1 MIEIKN
7 ITKQFGKLKAL
18 DTVSANFT
26 EGQAISLIGPNGSGK
41 TTLIKCLLG
50 MVIPDAGTIHFK
62 GSDVTT
68 SCDYR
73 RNMGYM
79 PQIGRYPDNM
89 RISQIFDMM
98 IDLRKNYTT
107 QLDEELIN
115 AFDLRKQFDKP
126 MRTLSGG
133 TIQKVSACLAF
144 LFDPSVLILDE
155 PTAGLDPVASEVL
168 KNKVLKEKNK
178 GKLILMT
185 SHILSDLEEMT
196 TDIVYLQDGKLQF
209 FKSVEALKAATNE
222 QRLAKAIASV
232 MSKGIQVQMNGMN
245 GNGHTPPSP
254 KEFSRTVNRRE
265 MTIKI

>member
-1 MIEIKN
+1 MIEIQN
-7 ITKQFGKLKAL
+7 ISKQFGKLKAL
-18 DTVSANFT
+18 DSVSANFT

-50 MVIPDAGTIHFK
+50 MVIPDAGTMCFK
-62 GSDVTT
+62 GMDVTK

-73 RNMGYM
+73 NDIGYM

-98 IDLRKNYTT
+98 IDLRKKHNPK
-107 QLDEELIN
+107 LDEELIN

-133 TIQKVSACLAF
+133 TIQKVSACLVF
-144 LFDPSVLILDE
+144 LFNPSVLVLDE

-168 KNKVLKEKNK
+168 KAKVLKEKNK

-196 TDIVYLQDGKLQF
+196 TDVMYLQDGKLQF
-209 FKSVEALKAATNE
+209 FKPVEALKAATNE
-222 QRLAKAIASV
+222 PRLARAIASV
-232 MSKGIQVQMNGMN
+232 MTQGVRFQMNG
-245 GNGHTPPSP
+245 HAPPSV
-254 KEFSRTVNRRE
+254 FV
-265 MTIKI
+265 

>member
-1 MIEIKN
+1 MIEIQN
-7 ITKQFGKLKAL
+7 ISKRFGKLQAL
-18 DTVSANFT
+18 DNITAHFS

-50 MVIPDAGTIHFK
+50 MVISDSGTLRFK
-62 GSDVTT
+62 GTDVTT

-73 RNMGYM
+73 SDIGYM

-98 IDLRKNYTT
+98 IDLRKKHGSK
-107 QLDEELIN
+107 LDEELLN
-115 AFDLRKQFDKP
+115 AFDLKKQFDKP

-144 LFDPSVLILDE
+144 LFDPSVLVLDE
-155 PTAGLDPVASEVL
+155 PTAGLDPVASEIL
-168 KNKVLKEKNK
+168 KAKVLKEKSK

-196 TDIVYLQDGKLQF
+196 TDVMYLQDGKLQF
-209 FKSVEALKAATNE
+209 FKPVEALKAATNE
-222 QRLAKAIASV
+222 NRLARAIAAV
-232 MSKGIQVQMNGMN
+232 MTEGVRFQMNG
-245 GNGHTPPSP
+245 HSTPSV
-254 KEFSRTVNRRE
+254 KSKIHLIENHKTV
-265 MTIKI
+265 